1 MEMNVLDT
9 LGKLWRHG
17 HGMLGWCSEYGA
29 LSVLAGREGEVLSYV
44 DGSLTLALRSARQR
58 VPGSVN
64 IIAHAIF
71 VPVIHPRRRDST
83 RLTARAKPGVSSTK
97 ARKRG

>member
-44 DGSLTLALRSARQR
+44 DGSHTLALRSARQR

-71 VPVIHPRRRDST
+71 VPVIHP
-83 RLTARAKPGVSSTK
+83 A
-97 ARKRG
+97 